1 VIRLETSALP
11 LEVALVS
18 VEAVAPVE
26 LVEPLVA
33 PIVLLEELGEVLGDE
48 ELGVV
53 LLLILEL

>member
-1 VIRLETSALP
+1 
-11 LEVALVS
+11 VS

-33 PIVLLEELGEVLGDE
+33 PIVLLEELGEVLDDE

>member
-33 PIVLLEELGEVLGDE
+33 PIVLLEELGDE